1 MGRKGAA
8 GRAERN
14 KGKIKDVNETTK
26 IIQGECEEEKGM
38 EKERMWQFRSGSC
51 IATS

>member
-8 GRAERN
+8 ERAEIN
-14 KGKIKDVNETTK
+14 KGKIKDVNKTTK

-38 EKERMWQFRSGSC
+38 DPHISKSLCKLSS
-51 IATS
+51 A